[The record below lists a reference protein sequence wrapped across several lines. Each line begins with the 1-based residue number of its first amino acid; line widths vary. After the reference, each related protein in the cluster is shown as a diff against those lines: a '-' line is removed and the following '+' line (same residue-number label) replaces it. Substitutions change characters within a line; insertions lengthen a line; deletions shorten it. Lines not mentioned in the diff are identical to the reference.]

1 MTLAAEDITQN
12 QFIKLGNVPSVSF
25 YVLHH
30 AAPFHI
36 SLPHHAAPYHTVPIH
51 ATCVARPTDP
61 YHAPPFQIFK
71 TPLDAVA
78 SIVSQPHAAPN
89 AVDALSLRS
98 MLQKYMHLQISTI
111 ELASH
116 RLHSMPPLFVH
127 VTLARYHAPDPCQE
141 KEETPLT
148 QM

>member
-1 MTLAAEDITQN
+1 MESLMPTIPHQAA
-12 QFIKLGNVPSVSF
+12 
-25 YVLHH
+25 
-30 AAPFHI
+30 
-36 SLPHHAAPYHTVPIH
+36 PIH
-51 ATCVARPTDP
+51 ATCVARPTDT
-61 YHAPPFQIFK
+61 YHAPPIH
-71 TPLDAVA
+71 AVE

-89 AVDALSLRS
+89 TVDALSLRS
-98 MLQKYMHLQISTI
+98 MLQKCMHLQISTI